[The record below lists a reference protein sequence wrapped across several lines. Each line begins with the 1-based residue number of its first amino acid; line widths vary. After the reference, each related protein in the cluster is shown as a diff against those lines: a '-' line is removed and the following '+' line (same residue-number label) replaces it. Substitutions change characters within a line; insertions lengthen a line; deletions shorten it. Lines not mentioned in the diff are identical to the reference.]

1 MSVSREVQ
9 AAKPV
14 RLPVRVTSNNPSRRG
29 LRSVVAGGITGGINI
44 CIVFPTEFIKA
55 TESCLGM
62 RASAVYWFWY
72 HIPFQSYQ
80 VQCNSLQLGSA

>member
-9 AAKPV
+9 SAKPV
-14 RLPVRVTSNNPSRRG
+14 RLPVRVTSQNPSRRG

-55 TESCLGM
+55 ADSCLSM
-62 RASAVYWFWY
+62 HVSVLVLVS
-72 HIPFQSYQ
+72 HIG
-80 VQCNSLQLGSA
+80 VQCNVSLPA